1 MTRLSAFRGCDAP
14 SHAFRPVHRAL
25 VGLGLALLCSC
36 TLIQRPEPLTTLRL
50 PLAGAD
56 LAWPAALATGRVD
69 STSALRS
76 HRVLVV
82 DGAVLMQHEGLRWV
96 DTPAVMWSE
105 QLRALHARAANT
117 GAAKASLDL
126 WLGDFNLRVGTDRT
140 REAVVSAHA
149 SLRCAG
155 SERSIAVPPV
165 SASVAMAG
173 SEPQALAQAFG
184 QASGEVLA
192 ALLEQTSERA
202 ADCAA
207 P

>member
-1 MTRLSAFRGCDAP
+1 MSSL
-14 SHAFRPVHRAL
+14 AL
-25 VGLGLALLCSC
+25 LLCSC
-36 TLIQRPEPLTTLRL
+36 TLIQRPEPVTTLQL
-50 PLAGAD
+50 PSAATAP
-56 LAWPAALATGRVD
+56 AWPAALAPGRVD

-76 HRVLVV
+76 NRVLVV

-126 WLGDFNLRVGTDRT
+126 WLGDFNLRIGADRT

-155 SERSIAVPPV
+155 SERNIAVPPV

-184 QASGEVLA
+184 EASGEVLA